1 MIQLQVMA
9 IGKGHVQHDYDPN
22 NKKDI
27 ESMIAIIVEKLKEG
41 FTVYG
46 GEKGKDLTKVFD
58 PQSNEWTM
66 PSDDEIKDELL
77 SNDSMILKEA
87 VKKVLLVP
95 PVAGG

>member
-27 ESMIAIIVEKLKEG
+27 EDMLKIIVEKLKAG

-46 GEKGKDLTKVFD
+46 GQKGKDFTKIFD
-58 PQSNEWTM
+58 ADRAKKKM
-66 PSDDEIKDELL
+66 PTDDEIKQELL
-77 SNDSMILKEA
+77 GNDSLMLKE
-87 VKKVLLVP
+87 KVEKILLVP
-95 PVAGG
+95 PVSGG

>member
-1 MIQLQVMA
+1 MIELQVMA
-9 IGKGHVQHDYDPN
+9 IGVGHVQHDYDPN

-27 ESMIAIIVEKLKEG
+27 EDMIKIIVDKLKQG

-58 PQSNEWTM
+58 AEKAKKKM
-66 PSDDEIKDELL
+66 PTDDEIKQELVG
-77 SNDSMILKEA
+77 NDSLILKEG